1 MRKMIRT
8 MVFGVVIAAPLL
20 LVPHQSKAGGILGG
34 LGDFLKELLGDSKDK
49 NPNAPGNGW
58 AGTNPNK
65 PTNSVPLDKGTVFL
79 VVAGLGLGVKMIYDR
94 RRHVVKSVI

>member
-1 MRKMIRT
+1 MIRT

-20 LVPHQSKAGGILGG
+20 LVPHQSKAGGLVD
-34 LGDFLKELLGDSKDK
+34 LLKELLGSKDK

-79 VVAGLGLGVKMIYDR
+79 VVAGLGLGAKVLYDR
-94 RRHVVKSVI
+94 RRNVINSVI

>member
-1 MRKMIRT
+1 MDSFLFTQSMFLFMRKMIRT

-20 LVPHQSKAGGILGG
+20 LVPHQSKAGGLLDFIKEIIGG
-34 LGDFLKELLGDSKDK
+34 DKDK
-49 NPNAPGNGW
+49 KPKT
-58 AGTNPNK
+58 GT

-94 RRHVVKSVI
+94 RRNVEKSVI

>member
-1 MRKMIRT
+1 

-20 LVPHQSKAGGILGG
+20 LVPHQSKAGGLVD
-34 LGDFLKELLGDSKDK
+34 LLKELLGSKDK

-79 VVAGLGLGVKMIYDR
+79 VVAGLGLGAKMIYDR
-94 RRHVVKSVI
+94 RRQAEKSVI

>member
-1 MRKMIRT
+1 

-20 LVPHQSKAGGILGG
+20 LVPHQSKAGGLLDG
-34 LGDFLKELLGDSKDK
+34 LGDLLKGLLGDKDKDK

-65 PTNSVPLDKGTVFL
+65 PTNSVPLNEGTVFL
-79 VVAGLGLGVKMIYDR
+79 VVAGLGLGAKMLYDQR
-94 RRHVVKSVI
+94 RRNVVNSVI

>member
-1 MRKMIRT
+1 

-20 LVPHQSKAGGILGG
+20 LVPHQSKAGGLVD
-34 LGDFLKELLGDSKDK
+34 LLKELLGSKDK
-49 NPNAPGNGW
+49 NPDAPGNGW

-79 VVAGLGLGVKMIYDR
+79 VVAGLGLGAKVLYDR
-94 RRHVVKSVI
+94 RRNVINSVI

>member
-1 MRKMIRT
+1 MIRT

-20 LVPHQSKAGGILGG
+20 LVPHQSKAGGLVD
-34 LGDFLKELLGDSKDK
+34 LLKELLGSKDK
-49 NPNAPGNGW
+49 NPDAPGNGW

-79 VVAGLGLGVKMIYDR
+79 VVAGLGLGAKVLYDR
-94 RRHVVKSVI
+94 RRNVINSVI

>member
-20 LVPHQSKAGGILGG
+20 LVPHQSKAGGLVD
-34 LGDFLKELLGDSKDK
+34 LLKELLGSKDK

-79 VVAGLGLGVKMIYDR
+79 VVAGLGLGAKVLYDR
-94 RRHVVKSVI
+94 RRNVINSVI

>member
-1 MRKMIRT
+1 

-20 LVPHQSKAGGILGG
+20 LVPHQSKAGGLVD
-34 LGDFLKELLGDSKDK
+34 LLKELLGSKDK

-79 VVAGLGLGVKMIYDR
+79 VVAGLGLGAKVLYDR
-94 RRHVVKSVI
+94 RRNVINSVI

>member
-34 LGDFLKELLGDSKDK
+34 LGDFLKELLGGKDK

-58 AGTNPNK
+58 AGTK
-65 PTNSVPLDKGTVFL
+65 PTNSVPLDGGTVFL
-79 VVAGLGLGVKMIYDR
+79 VVAGLGLGAKVLYDR
-94 RRHVVKSVI
+94 RRNVVNSVI